1 MLATLPADVHAYN
14 TQEAKEKAIDSL
26 AQAKHAP
33 ELVHSSINDYLKDEE
48 LSAVQNYT
56 APPDSGDLAVQFP
69 FSSEPL
75 M

>member
-48 LSAVQNYT
+48 LSAVHKIT
-56 APPDSGDLAVQFP
+56 SEGDSGDLAVQ
-69 FSSEPL
+69 
-75 M
+75 